1 MARCHPDC
9 SDQCP
14 LDAAREIQLRLF
26 PVPQLGPCT
35 YGVPR
40 EHCHAGC
47 GVQCRPP
54 QPFEVRVTACPPVI
68 GACCGGCDKPA
79 GHPPCGTNPKGST

>member
-1 MARCHPDC
+1 MAKCHPDC

-14 LDAAREIQLRLF
+14 IDAAHEIQLRLF
-26 PVPQLGPCT
+26 PALGPCT

-47 GVQCRPP
+47 GAQC
-54 QPFEVRVTACPPVI
+54 QGVTFRAATTS
-68 GACCGGCDKPA
+68 ACCGGCDKPA
-79 GHPPCGTNPKGST
+79 GHKPCGTNPKGST